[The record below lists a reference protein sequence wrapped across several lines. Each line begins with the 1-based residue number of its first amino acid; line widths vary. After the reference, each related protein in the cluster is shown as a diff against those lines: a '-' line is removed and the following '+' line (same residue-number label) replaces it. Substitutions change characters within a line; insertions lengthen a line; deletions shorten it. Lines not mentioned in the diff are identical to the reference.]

1 MGSEMCIRDSDGTDI
16 RSIRQESLRDHI
28 GVVNQDTFLFHD
40 SIYENIRYGKLDAT
54 KEEII
59 AAAKMAHAHEFIID
73 QEKGYETIVGDKG
86 DKLSGGQKQRIS
98 IARAILRDAPILL
111 LDEATSALDSRSE
124 KVIQE
129 ALQKLS
135 KGRTSIAIAHRLSTI
150 LNADKIVVMEGGRVS
165 AIWSHSELLESSS
178 TYQHLYNMQFGH
190 EGISADYEV

>member
-1 MGSEMCIRDSDGTDI
+1 MLF
-16 RSIRQESLRDHI
+16 RS
-28 GVVNQDTFLFHD
+28 
-40 SIYENIRYGKLDAT
+40 
-54 KEEII
+54 
-59 AAAKMAHAHEFIID
+59 
-73 QEKGYETIVGDKG
+73 
-86 DKLSGGQKQRIS
+86 
-98 IARAILRDAPILL
+98 
-111 LDEATSALDSRSE
+111 SALDSRSE

-165 AIWSHSELLESSS
+165 AIGSHSELLESSS